1 MMKKWF
7 SIIMVMSMCS
17 SILAQEFRCA
27 VSVNYQ
33 KLQTTTQAYET
44 TDIKVFQTMKEAMET
59 FMNNRKWTNLT
70 FEQNEKLDCSISLV
84 LNKRTSATEYEGQ
97 LSIMLRRPVY
107 NSNYTTGLFNYIESN
122 DFQFTFNEN
131 NIIEFD
137 PNTFFD
143 NLSSTMAYY
152 AYIML
157 GLYFDSYAL
166 NGGQSF
172 FEMAQTICQT
182 AATSS
187 GARTYRGWKQENGQK
202 ARYWFQENHIN
213 SAYDAL
219 HSAYYKYHRLGLDM
233 MTKDQKTARANIID
247 ALRDIQTVHKARTNL
262 LSTTQFI
269 DVKMAEIVSIFT
281 PAPQEEKEE
290 VFRIIRE
297 VTPINVSKLKDWGIN
312 MK

>member
-1 MMKKWF
+1 
-7 SIIMVMSMCS
+7 
-17 SILAQEFRCA
+17 
-27 VSVNYQ
+27 
-33 KLQTTTQAYET
+33 
-44 TDIKVFQTMKEAMET
+44 
-59 FMNNRKWTNLT
+59 
-70 FEQNEKLDCSISLV
+70 
-84 LNKRTSATEYEGQ
+84 
-97 LSIMLRRPVY
+97 
-107 NSNYTTGLFNYIESN
+107 
-122 DFQFTFNEN
+122 
-131 NIIEFD
+131 
-137 PNTFFD
+137 
-143 NLSSTMAYY
+143 MAYY

-297 VTPINVSKLKDWGIN
+297 VSPINVSKLKDWGIN